1 MARRYSTRAKACGPP
16 PPLLRPS
23 SCFLAPQPLL
33 LLVLLV
39 LVAVAVLL
47 YRCAFLLLAP
57 SRGKSLIPQFDG
69 VRLDVQ
75 KKFNTNHG
83 HKWQATVTGEAKTL
97 QEWTIDGREG
107 PSCVR
112 PPTPLRIL

>member
-1 MARRYSTRAKACGPP
+1 MARRYSTRAKACDPP

-57 SRGKSLIPQFDG
+57 SRGKSLIPQFGFDS
-69 VRLDVQ
+69 VRLDVCR
-75 KKFNTNHG
+75 KSSTRT
-83 HKWQATVTGEAKTL
+83 TVTS
-97 QEWTIDGREG
+97 GR
-107 PSCVR
+107 R
-112 PPTPLRIL
+112 P